1 MNNNAS
7 IPQRKSSLHPLG
19 QAKGEFQGAGKA
31 YFSNTNVMT
40 GIAQHAEP
48 TRQKTAKGTK
58 ASASPCPD
66 SAQQRRN
73 STE

>member
-19 QAKGEFQGAGKA
+19 QSKGEFQGAGKA

-48 TRQKTAKGTK
+48 RQKTAKGTK

-66 SAQQRRN
+66 SAQRRRN